1 MISGTENEKV
11 EMTDKMIE
19 RADELDNAVYD
30 MLLTAL
36 QCGGRERISMEYR
49 NYPGSSGLCMLRA
62 GKGRKSGL
70 QSLYQ

>member
-30 MLLTAL
+30 
-36 QCGGRERISMEYR
+36 
-49 NYPGSSGLCMLRA
+49 
-62 GKGRKSGL
+62 KSF
-70 QSLYQ
+70 

>member
-30 MLLTAL
+30 MLLTA
-36 QCGGRERISMEYR
+36 
-49 NYPGSSGLCMLRA
+49 
-62 GKGRKSGL
+62 
-70 QSLYQ
+70 